1 MPLMGG
7 IMNHGYQCGMVWGAA
22 LAGGAQAFRLL
33 GAGPQAETAA
43 IIAARRIVKSFSARY
58 NSINCLEIT
67 DMNMQGKIQPL
78 KLLKF
83 FIKGGPI
90 GCFRM
95 AVQYAPEAFGEI
107 YNAFSEKLTEVPS
120 PPVSC
125 AAMLAQKMGASEM
138 HAVMAAGLA
147 GGIGL
152 SGGGCGALGAALW
165 LTGIT
170 GGREGVGDKVVSSR
184 VTATID
190 KFLKNATDFKFE
202 CTEIVGRE
210 FESISDHADY
220 LRGGGCANI
229 LEVLAKESST
239 R

>member
-22 LAGGAQAFRLL
+22 LAGGARSFRLL

-58 NSINCLEIT
+58 NSIDCLEIT

-107 YNAFSEKLTEVPS
+107 NHAFSEKLNEVPP

-125 AAMLAQKMGASEM
+125 AAVLAQKTGVSEM
-138 HAVMAAGLA
+138 HTVMAAGLA

-152 SGGGCGALGAALW
+152 SGGGCGALGTAIW
-165 LTGIT
+165 LTGIK
-170 GGREGVGDKVVSSR
+170 GSREGVGDKVVNSR
-184 VTATID
+184 VNAVID
-190 KFLKNATDFKFE
+190 RYLKGPADFKFE
-202 CTEIVGRE
+202 CSEIVGRK
-210 FESISDHADY
+210 FESISGHAEY
-220 LRGGGCANI
+220 LRGGGCADI
-229 LEVLAKESST
+229 LETLATELST
-239 R
+239 G